1 MAPQA
6 SSLPPRF
13 EKVLGPTPS
22 PAGKRRGIHGLQIIR
37 LGSLALS
44 VLSYLSHAPALLY
57 RPVAVRPALG
67 LGVRREERAPWR
79 GRRLCTPMTNEK

>member
-13 EKVLGPTPS
+13 EKVLGPTPP

-57 RPVAVRPALG
+57 RPVRWRCALRWVF
-67 LGVRREERAPWR
+67 GVRSVRHGEVGGPVP
-79 GRRLCTPMTNEK
+79 L